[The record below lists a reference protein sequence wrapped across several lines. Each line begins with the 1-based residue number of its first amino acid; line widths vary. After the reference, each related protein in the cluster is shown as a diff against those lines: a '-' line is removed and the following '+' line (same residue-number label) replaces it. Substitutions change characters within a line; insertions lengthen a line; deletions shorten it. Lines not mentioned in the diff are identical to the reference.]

1 MRFSECNF
9 HFWEHENP
17 YTATSDVY
25 GWRFS
30 NDVCFLDK
38 RMFTKRAGC
47 GRSILR
53 CKIFSFVECAAVNAP
68 ELEGTMLESTVEE
81 KIRKR

>member
-1 MRFSECNF
+1 
-9 HFWEHENP
+9 
-17 YTATSDVY
+17 
-25 GWRFS
+25 
-30 NDVCFLDK
+30 
-38 RMFTKRAGC
+38 MFTKRAGC